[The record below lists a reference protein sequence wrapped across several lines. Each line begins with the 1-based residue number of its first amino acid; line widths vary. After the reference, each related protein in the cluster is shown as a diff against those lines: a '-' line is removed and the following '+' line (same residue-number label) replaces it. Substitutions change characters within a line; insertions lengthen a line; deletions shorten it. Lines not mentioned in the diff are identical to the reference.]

1 MLNKKKLFA
10 FSLFSILFLVG
21 VFTRIFIDDLPSF
34 ASNVTGTG
42 DKNIAQLKKCEKKP
56 YDEIQFDHSER
67 SSCYKLTVAG
77 MVRDEGLGITI
88 NTLKTYM
95 QSDEGKFLDGRRCHD
110 LGHGIGIE
118 AVKKGVPSKEILT
131 ECADWCVGGCL
142 NGAAHVYV
150 LTDHQPDE
158 LVSFCNVDGVGE
170 NLKRMCY
177 HGLGHG
183 YMETNSADI
192 TKTMNFCEQIP
203 SEMGQYECGHAAV
216 MDYALLYTAPVRTIP
231 EDIVGFC
238 DSKKKVFQPSCYE
251 FVGFLAYS
259 RTVDTKDSFVACK
272 KIPAEFK
279 ENCQERIGEAYFSI
293 LGRDPEKIV
302 KGCEIGTGEE
312 LDRCMEGAVRSSIYG
327 ADSSFGGLG
336 AKFCSLLQNKTS
348 RIICFE
354 FLGGEI
360 EAVHGQERRTE
371 TCNQLF
377 GEDKKNCEKIR
388 QERDMTIK

>member
-1 MLNKKKLFA
+1 MPSKKRLFI
-10 FSLFSILFLVG
+10 FSLFSILFLTG
-21 VFTRIFIDDLPSF
+21 VFSKSLTSYLPDF
-34 ASNVTGTG
+34 ATNIGGVG
-42 DKNIAQLKKCEKKP
+42 DKNIAQLKKCEEKP
-56 YDEIQFDHSER
+56 YDSIQFDNSER
-67 SSCYKLTVAG
+67 SICYKSSITKLVS
-77 MVRDEGLGITI
+77 DESLGATI
-88 NTLKTYM
+88 KTLKAYM
-95 QSDEGKFLDGRRCHD
+95 QTDEGKVLNGRRCHD
-110 LGHGIGIE
+110 LGHVIGIE
-118 AVKKGVPSKEILT
+118 AVKRGIPSKEILT

-150 LTDHQPDE
+150 LTDHQPEE
-158 LVSFCNVDGVGE
+158 LVSFCNVGGVAE

-183 YMETNSADI
+183 YMEANSADI
-192 TKTMNFCEQIP
+192 TKTMGFCEQIP
-203 SEMGQYECGHAAV
+203 SELGQYECGHAAV

-238 DSKKKVFQPSCYE
+238 DSKQAVFRPSCYE

-259 RTVDTKDSFVACK
+259 RTVNTKDSFAACK
-272 KIPAEFK
+272 KIPMEYR

-302 KGCEIGTGEE
+302 KGCEIGTSEE
-312 LDRCMEGAVRSSIYG
+312 IGRCMKGAVRSSIYG

-336 AKFCSLLQNKTS
+336 AKFCSLLVSESS
-348 RIICFE
+348 RTICFE

-360 EAVHGQERRTE
+360 ESVHGQERRTE
-371 TCNQLF
+371 TCNELS
-377 GEDKKNCEKIR
+377 GADKKNCQKIR